1 MERGLR
7 GVRLVIS
14 DDHPSIRG
22 AVMAELPGARW
33 RRLARDVLAHVPSS
47 EREAV
52 AGDLKEVFTVK
63 RRGTAES
70 LTQGFMERYGGRL
83 ERAVEVFA
91 RGIEEALTYPFVRY
105 LKSPSPPS

>member
-33 RRLARDVLAHVPSS
+33 RRLACDVLAHVLGGSS
-47 EREAV
+47 ARMC
-52 AGDLKEVFTVK
+52 GS
-63 RRGTAES
+63 GYS
-70 LTQGFMERYGGRL
+70 GR
-83 ERAVEVFA
+83 
-91 RGIEEALTYPFVRY
+91 
-105 LKSPSPPS
+105 